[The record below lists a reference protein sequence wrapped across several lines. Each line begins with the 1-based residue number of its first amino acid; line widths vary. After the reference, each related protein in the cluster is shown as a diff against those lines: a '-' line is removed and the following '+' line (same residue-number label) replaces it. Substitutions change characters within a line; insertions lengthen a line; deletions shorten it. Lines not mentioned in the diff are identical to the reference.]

1 MRFELEQD
9 NRFFDKD
16 FGEKCSTKKKD
27 EPNPEYDET
36 FTFAD
41 IPSLENLV
49 LKVKVMDDDII
60 GDDKIGSCKI
70 KLEEIEL
77 ISGEPHEGSWTVD
90 DNWFSKDAEIFLTL
104 TWTEE

>member
-1 MRFELEQD
+1 M
-9 NRFFDKD
+9 FFDKD
-16 FGEKCSTKKKD
+16 YGEKVSSKKKD

-41 IPSLENLV
+41 IPTLENMV
-49 LKVKVMDDDII
+49 LKIKVMDDDII

-70 KLEEIEL
+70 KLEEVGFE
-77 ISGEPHEGSWTVD
+77 SGVPFEGSWVVD